1 MSTPAISVENV
12 SKTFRMYTD
21 RTQSLKSLFV
31 ERRRT
36 KHEDFWALRDVVL
49 DIPEGKTFGLLGNN
63 GSGKSTLLKC
73 IARILTPNEGRVV
86 SRGRMAAMLE
96 VGSGF
101 HPELT
106 GRENVYLNG
115 SILGMNRQEVDR
127 KFADIV
133 DFAGIGEFIDQPVK
147 NYSSGMYVRL
157 GFAVAIHVEP
167 DIMLVDEILA
177 VGDAEFQERCM
188 SKFAD
193 FRREGRTVVV
203 VSHGLE
209 QMRSFCDEAAWLS
222 HGRLMGTGPVARVIE
237 DYSDV
242 AHLAKPV
249 EGGGTRVGSGEAQIN
264 RIEWLH
270 ADGRDAHTCRTGD
283 AVRVR
288 LHYTSSVRIERP
300 VFGVSVQTLDDRLIW
315 GHHSKDS
322 GYVPESIEP
331 GEGSIDVVIPSLP
344 LRPDTYSVSASLQGP
359 GTSHLFDAY
368 RRGITFAVVPTGRT
382 ESGGHVVFGSH
393 FERLLPARPLL
404 PAASDDG
411 VDARA

>member
-1 MSTPAISVENV
+1 MSVSAVSVTNV

-21 RTQSLKSLFV
+21 RSQSLKSLFV
-31 ERRRT
+31 ERRRE
-36 KHEDFWALRDVVL
+36 KHEDFWALRDIDL
-49 DIPEGKTFGLLGNN
+49 EIPEGKTFGLLGNN

-73 IARILTPNEGRVV
+73 IAKILTPNEGTIV

-101 HPELT
+101 HPELS

-127 KFADIV
+127 KFDDIV

-157 GFAVAIHVEP
+157 GFSVSIHVEP
-167 DIMLVDEILA
+167 EILLVDEILA

-222 HGRLMGTGPVARVIE
+222 HGRLMGTGPVSEVIE
-237 DYSDV
+237 QYSE
-242 AHLAKPV
+242 ASHLAKPV
-249 EGGGTRVGSGEAQIN
+249 EGGGARIGSGEAQID

-270 ADGRDAHTCRTGD
+270 QDGRDARTCRTGD
-283 AVRVR
+283 EIRVR
-288 LHYTSSVRIERP
+288 LHYKATKSIERP

-315 GHHSKDS
+315 GHHAQDS
-322 GYVPESIEP
+322 GYVPETIEP

-344 LRPDTYSVSASLQGP
+344 LRPDTYTVSASIQAP
-359 GTSHLFDAY
+359 GTSHLVDGLL
-368 RRGITFAVVPTGRT
+368 RGLTFTVVPTGRT
-382 ESGGHVVFGSH
+382 ESGGYVVFGSH
-393 FERLLPARPLL
+393 FEGLNPARPMVRSVTDHVSD
-404 PAASDDG
+404 AA
-411 VDARA
+411 R

>member
-1 MSTPAISVENV
+1 MSTAISVRDV
-12 SKTFRMYTD
+12 SKSFRMYTN
-21 RTQSLKSLFV
+21 RSQSLKSLFV
-31 ERRRT
+31 DRRKSR
-36 KHEDFWALRDVVL
+36 HEDFWALRDVSL
-49 DIPEGKTFGLLGNN
+49 EIPEGKTFGLLGNN

-73 IARILTPNEGRVV
+73 IARILTPNTGSIV

-115 SILGMNRQEVDR
+115 SILGMNRHEVDR
-127 KFADIV
+127 KFSDIV

-157 GFAVAIHVEP
+157 GFSVSIHVEP
-167 DIMLVDEILA
+167 DILLVDEILA

-188 SKFAD
+188 AKFSE

-222 HGRLMGTGPVARVIE
+222 HGRLMGTGPVAEVIE
-237 DYSDV
+237 NYSEA

-249 EGGGTRVGSGEAQIN
+249 EGGGSRIGSGEAQITA
-264 RIEWLH
+264 IEWLH
-270 ADGRDAHTCRTGD
+270 EDGRDARICRTSE
-283 AVRVR
+283 AIRIR
-288 LHYTSSVRIERP
+288 LHYSASQRIERP
-300 VFGVSVQTLDDRLIW
+300 VFGVSVQTLDDRLVW
-315 GHHSKDS
+315 GHLSHDA
-322 GYVPESIEP
+322 GFIPESIEP
-331 GEGSIDVVIPSLP
+331 GEGTLDVVIPHLP
-344 LRPDTYSVSASLQGP
+344 LRPETYTLSTSLQGP

-368 RRGITFAVVPTGRT
+368 QRGLTFTVVPTGRA
-382 ESGGHVVFGSH
+382 ESGGLVVFGSH
-393 FERLLPARPLL
+393 FEALEPPRPMITRPQDDDTDAAR
-404 PAASDDG
+404 
-411 VDARA
+411 